1 MSPFDRRQY
10 SPDVALKDLPIR
22 TYRSGPP
29 HAAPRKAHRVEEA
42 LRHDDVLRRERR
54 VLRVLEGRED
64 PRVELRRH
72 EDLGLGRQHARI
84 PGLGARRIPVII
96 IIIIIIIIN
105 LSGGKGTIIISIL
118 FPGFAK
124 HH

>member
-1 MSPFDRRQY
+1 M
-10 SPDVALKDLPIR
+10 ALIDLPIR
-22 TYRSGPP
+22 TYRSGPR

-42 LRHDDVLRRERR
+42 LRHDDVLRRKHVV

-96 IIIIIIIIN
+96 IIIINIIIN
-105 LSGGKGTIIISIL
+105 LSDGKGTIIISIL